1 MSGLEIERKTSAF
14 AGRYSRR
21 LHNCKTGNFTL
32 LMVRER
38 LRDVRVRAKNTR
50 AKRAKLVVFSVNL

>member
-1 MSGLEIERKTSAF
+1 MSGLEIERKTSTF

-21 LHNCKTGNFTL
+21 LHNCKTSNFTL

-38 LRDVRVRAKNTR
+38 LREVRIWAKNTR
-50 AKRAKLVVFSVNL
+50 AKRAKRVFFSLNL